1 MGIRRFGV
9 CRDGNV
15 AMTFAFCLIPLLV
28 GIGAAVDYARLADA
42 REIMQNSLDATV
54 LALSSEA
61 PKLTADELN
70 TRATDVFGVNFSS
83 GKADN
88 VTVSATFT
96 KANGAMIAATA
107 SGTVPMTFM
116 GLVGIPSQTLTVQSK
131 SAWSSKRLRVALALD
146 NTGSMADNGK
156 MDALKTATKNLLTK
170 LQGSSTTTGD
180 VFVSIVPFSKDVN
193 IGTSNKALVN
203 WTKRGRK
210 CSWVRGWNSW
220 QLQCPAQAQ
229 DLWTAG
235 KAQSDWTGCVSDR
248 DKDYNNYDISV
259 TPASDQATL
268 YPANDDVSCPEQLT
282 PMTDNWTTLTSAVD
296 AMAPL
301 GPTNQTIGLVWAWQ
315 SLKSTS
321 PLYAPAKDVKY
332 DYQDVIILLSDG
344 ENTMN
349 RFSGDGGNHSVD
361 VDDRM
366 SRVCT
371 AAKADSIIIYT
382 VLVISGTESVLKGCA
397 SSADN
402 YFNASS
408 ADQIITSFG
417 AIGDKLSA
425 LRIAH

>member
-1 MGIRRFGV
+1 MGIRLFWAR
-9 CRDGNV
+9 RDGNV
-15 AMTFAFCLIPLLV
+15 AMAFAFCLIPLLV

-61 PKLTADELN
+61 PKLTADQLN
-70 TRATDVFGVNFSS
+70 TRASEVFGVNFSS
-83 GKADN
+83 IKANN
-88 VTVSATFT
+88 VNVSATFT
-96 KANGAMIAATA
+96 KANGAVIAATA
-107 SGTVPMTFM
+107 TGTVPMTFM
-116 GLVGIPSQTLTVQSK
+116 GLVGISSQTLTVQSK

-156 MDALKTATKNLLTK
+156 MDALKTATKNLLKK

-180 VFVSIVPFSKDVN
+180 VFVSIVPFNKDVN
-193 IGTSNKALVN
+193 VGTGLSSFVSWIKS
-203 WTKRGRK
+203 GRVCVWVTTNRRTGQGYYNCYNDVLWPQSK
-210 CSWVRGWNSW
+210 SKSSWG
-220 QLQCPAQAQ
+220 
-229 DLWTAG
+229 
-235 KAQSDWTGCVSDR
+235 GCVSDR
-248 DKDYNNYDISV
+248 DQDLDVSV
-259 TPASDQATL
+259 AVPTGEASY
-268 YPANDDVSCPEQLT
+268 YPAEDYSTCGPKLT
-282 PMTDNWTTLTSAVD
+282 PMTNDWTVLNNAVD
-296 AMAPL
+296 AMTPNGA
-301 GPTNQTIGLVWAWQ
+301 TNQTIGLVWAWQ

-321 PLYAPAKDVKY
+321 PLNAPTKEANY

-349 RFSGDGGNHSVD
+349 RFAGDGTSHTTA

-366 SRVCT
+366 SRVCA
-371 AAKADSIIIYT
+371 AAKADGAIIYT
-382 VLVISGTESVLKGCA
+382 VLVISGTESVLRSCA
-397 SSADN
+397 SSTDN